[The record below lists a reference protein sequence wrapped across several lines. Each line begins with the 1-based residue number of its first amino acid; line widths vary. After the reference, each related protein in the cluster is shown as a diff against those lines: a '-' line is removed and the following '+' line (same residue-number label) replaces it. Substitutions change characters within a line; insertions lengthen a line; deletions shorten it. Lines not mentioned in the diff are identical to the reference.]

1 MIKGLTNFVRPF
13 VYGEP
18 PFPVCAD
25 SLYILKHILPEQ
37 IFVIVFAI
45 CVVGAFIGR
54 PPWWNILFSHIC
66 FDVINVVYR
75 ICTQCVQTVCIA
87 HGLHLQYNNCFAAFI
102 KFNLLWKF
110 CRYLRA
116 SDERPYRLV
125 QTITILRSGIFSFLL
140 YKLSSR
146 IGCRG
151 TRLQS
156 YLNIESNAR
165 ALKYLT

>member
-1 MIKGLTNFVRPF
+1 MRSF

-45 CVVGAFIGR
+45 CVVGAS
-54 PPWWNILFSHIC
+54 N
-66 FDVINVVYR
+66 
-75 ICTQCVQTVCIA
+75 
-87 HGLHLQYNNCFAAFI
+87 
-102 KFNLLWKF
+102 
-110 CRYLRA
+110 
-116 SDERPYRLV
+116 ERPYRLV

-146 IGCRG
+146 MKI
-151 TRLQS
+151 
-156 YLNIESNAR
+156 
-165 ALKYLT
+165 LTFGGNWIII

>member
-1 MIKGLTNFVRPF
+1 MTANGRIYAVIKPIKWKVFINPHRYIMIKDLTNFVRSF

-25 SLYILKHILPEQ
+25 SLYILKHILSEQ

-75 ICTQCVQTVCIA
+75 ICTHCVQTVCIA

-116 SDERPYRLV
+116 SDERPYSLV
-125 QTITILRSGIFSFLL
+125 CT
-140 YKLSSR
+140 
-146 IGCRG
+146 
-151 TRLQS
+151 
-156 YLNIESNAR
+156 NN
-165 ALKYLT
+165 